1 MKILVLGGSPNKNGS
16 TQILIESFTRGAE
29 EAGHTVSVLNVA
41 HMEVHPC
48 TGCIVCGYDRPC
60 VQHDDMKELR
70 KAVMESDMLV
80 FATPLYFFDIS
91 AQLKTVIDRF
101 CAFSSRINMRNMKSA
116 FLSVAWNDDDWRT
129 MDAVREHYLTLVKHL
144 NLRDMGMVL
153 GTGCG
158 TPSMTKRSCYPQ
170 AAYELGRKLR

>member
-16 TQILIESFTRGAE
+16 TQILIDSFVLGAE
-29 EAGHTVSVLNVA
+29 EAGHTVTVLNVA
-41 HMEVHPC
+41 HMNVRPC
-48 TGCIVCGYDRPC
+48 TGCIACGYDGPC
-60 VQHDDMKELR
+60 VQKDDMVQIR

-80 FATPLYFFDIS
+80 FATPLYFFGIS

-101 CAFSSRINMRNMKSA
+101 CAFSSRINLRNMKSA
-116 FLSVAWNDDDWRT
+116 FLSVAWNDDEWT
-129 MDAVREHYLTLVKHL
+129 MDAIREHYLTLVKYL

-158 TPSMTKRSCYPQ
+158 TPAMTKRSRYPQ
-170 AAYELGRKLR
+170 TAFELGKKLK